1 MATIRIR
8 QSTSVPPGRFIAA
21 LTNFGPGRG
30 KIFAHSHEDSVT
42 VNARGDDW
50 ADVTEG
56 SAGGFWE
63 RLRYDWSQP
72 NVVRL
77 TNTGSNA
84 WSAESNWVYTLTPRS
99 DGGTDID
106 LIAVRKGRNVKGRL
120 GAGLMAVAGKRIIG
134 ADLRNSLKAIERGQ
148 ESR

>member
-1 MATIRIR
+1 MATIHIR

-56 SAGGFWE
+56 SAGGFCE

-72 NVVRL
+72 NVARL

-84 WSAESNWVYTLTPRS
+84 WSAESDWVYTLTPP
-99 DGGTDID
+99 TVT
-106 LIAVRKGRNVKGRL
+106 AGRTSTWSPCAR
-120 GAGLMAVAGKRIIG
+120 AEM
-134 ADLRNSLKAIERGQ
+134 
-148 ESR
+148 SRDDSAPDSWP

>member
-1 MATIRIR
+1 MATIHIR

-21 LTNFGPGRG
+21 LTNFGPGRS

-63 RLRYDWSQP
+63 RLRYDWSQTTAAGYRP
-72 NVVRL
+72 V
-77 TNTGSNA
+77 
-84 WSAESNWVYTLTPRS
+84 W
-99 DGGTDID
+99 GTACRTR
-106 LIAVRKGRNVKGRL
+106 IA
-120 GAGLMAVAGKRIIG
+120 
-134 ADLRNSLKAIERGQ
+134 AICRPPFW
-148 ESR
+148 